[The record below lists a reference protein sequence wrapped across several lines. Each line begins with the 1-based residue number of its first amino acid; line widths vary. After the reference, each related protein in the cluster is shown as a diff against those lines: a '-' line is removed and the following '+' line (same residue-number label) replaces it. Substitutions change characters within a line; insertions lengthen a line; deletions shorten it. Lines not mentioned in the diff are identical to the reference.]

1 MRITNSSL
9 STNFLRNLSKNLSQ
23 MQKYQNQLS
32 SGKVISK
39 PSENPLLVS
48 KIMDLRNS
56 VGQNEQYNSNISD
69 TLGWVQTQDGALGGV
84 TGTIQKIRELVIY
97 GANGSLANS
106 DRLAIKDEVEQN
118 IQGLKDILNTNFDG
132 RYIFGGTETTKP
144 PFEIDAAG
152 DLIYNGNDQNVDRQ
166 IAKGVETELIT
177 KGSAIV
183 GSVNNANVVDPL
195 DPAIILEKK
204 GESDLGKLLKDVL
217 TALENGNTNAL
228 SGNLLG
234 DIDVELDKILSTR
247 SKIGAIDNR
256 LEASKARNDSEKL
269 NLTSLLSQKED
280 IDIAEKYMEYS
291 VMSTVYQ
298 ASLAAGAKV
307 LQPSLLDYLR

>member
-9 STNFLRNLSKNLSQ
+9 STNFLRNLSRNLSQ

-32 SGKVISK
+32 SGKTISK

-56 VGQNEQYNSNISD
+56 IGQNEQYNSNISD

-84 TGTIQKIRELVIY
+84 TGTLQKIRELVIY
-97 GANGSLANS
+97 GANGSLAKT
-106 DRLAIKDEVEQN
+106 DRMAIKDEVEQN

-132 RYIFGGTETTKP
+132 RYIFGGTKTTEA
-144 PFEIDAAG
+144 PFKMNG
-152 DLIYNGNDQNVDRQ
+152 DVLEYHGNTQNVTRQ

-177 KGSAIV
+177 NGRAIV
-183 GSVNNANVVDPL
+183 GTAGVTPDEDKELGVLLNKIVIALNNDKTDALSEDL
-195 DPAIILEKK
+195 
-204 GESDLGKLLKDVL
+204 LGK
-217 TALENGNTNAL
+217 
-228 SGNLLG
+228 
-234 DIDVELDKILSTR
+234 IDLAIDKILSTR

-256 LEASKARNDSEKL
+256 LEASKSRNEAEKINL
-269 NLTSLLSQKED
+269 NSLLSQKED

>member
-9 STNFLRNLSKNLSQ
+9 STNFLRNLSRNLSQ

-32 SGKVISK
+32 SGKTISK

-56 VGQNEQYNSNISD
+56 IGQNEQYNSNISD

-84 TGTIQKIRELVIY
+84 TGTLQKIRELVIY
-97 GANGSLANS
+97 GANGSLAKT
-106 DRLAIKDEVEQN
+106 DRMAIKDEVEQN

-132 RYIFGGTETTKP
+132 RYIFGGTKTTEA
-144 PFEIDAAG
+144 PFKMNG
-152 DLIYNGNDQNVDRQ
+152 DVLEYHGNTQNVTRQ

-177 KGSAIV
+177 NGRAIV
-183 GSVNNANVVDPL
+183 GTAGVTPDEDKELGVLLNKIVIALNNDETDALSEDL
-195 DPAIILEKK
+195 
-204 GESDLGKLLKDVL
+204 LGK
-217 TALENGNTNAL
+217 
-228 SGNLLG
+228 
-234 DIDVELDKILSTR
+234 IDLAIDKILSTR

-256 LEASKARNDSEKL
+256 LEASKSRNEAEKINL
-269 NLTSLLSQKED
+269 NSLLSQKED